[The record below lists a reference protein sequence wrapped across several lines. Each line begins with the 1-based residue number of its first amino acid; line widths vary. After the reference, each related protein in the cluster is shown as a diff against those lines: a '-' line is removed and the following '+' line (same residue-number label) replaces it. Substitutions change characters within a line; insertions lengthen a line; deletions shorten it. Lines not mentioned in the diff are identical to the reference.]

1 MVRTMTVIAWVVTVF
16 FLFAGTVKVFGW
28 PVGIFDRQMT
38 TYFDAYGISRNLV
51 RVIGVAE
58 LFGGV
63 TIWLHRRHWIGL
75 AGAATLVVVTSGA
88 IVFHLRYDTVGQA
101 VPALVMWLFS
111 GSVLLTSGVPYLR
124 RQQMKAQLR

>member
-1 MVRTMTVIAWVVTVF
+1 MPS
-16 FLFAGTVKVFGW
+16 G
-28 PVGIFDRQMT
+28 
-38 TYFDAYGISRNLV
+38 YGISRNLV

-88 IVFHLRYDTVGQA
+88 IVFRRLRPLHDAWLRDITAEA
-101 VPALVMWLFS
+101 VERGLADS
-111 GSVLLTSGVPYLR
+111 YLR
-124 RQQMKAQLR
+124 